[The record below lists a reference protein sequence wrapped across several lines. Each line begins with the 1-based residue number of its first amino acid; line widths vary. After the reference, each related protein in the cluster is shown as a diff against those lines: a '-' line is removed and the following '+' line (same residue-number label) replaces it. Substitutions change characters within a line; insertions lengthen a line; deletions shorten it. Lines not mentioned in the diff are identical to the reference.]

1 MEIAAHCSCLVCLL
15 VSCFP
20 IVCRRKA
27 IWGAVLW
34 HVATTREVPAFSDGV
49 VSLLEGC
56 TKQTLVALEKYR
68 HLGYGICSY
77 DFMIMREVLSSLI
90 KGYTLTTSHGY
101 YRSGQTLSFSVTFVA
116 ADNMFI

>member
-77 DFMIMREVLSSLI
+77 DFMIMREVLSLSSLI
-90 KGYTLTTSHGY
+90 KDYVDYITWLLQI
-101 YRSGQTLSFSVTFVA
+101 RANLKLFC
-116 ADNMFI
+116 DICCCR